1 MPQAC
6 KKATTQECSIWL
18 QHILTL
24 GKQAFSVC
32 FFKRGGL
39 TVWALDL
46 SHGLGSPGSY
56 GRLRCILNMCRRI
69 RARNDVDSKVLATS
83 RTHNDTAI

>member
-1 MPQAC
+1 M
-6 KKATTQECSIWL
+6 
-18 QHILTL
+18 
-24 GKQAFSVC
+24 
-32 FFKRGGL
+32 
-39 TVWALDL
+39 WALDL